1 MTKTTIR
8 TLDEIPEYASWVEV
22 AKTYSKCQR
31 LLTARLGE
39 LGLSIARYE
48 TLLAIARDE
57 GLSQRNLGDRLLAA
71 KSNVT
76 GLLQRLEAAEL
87 IRRETDE
94 HDARGHR
101 VFLTAAGRRLLGEG
115 VRAQASVVQ
124 LMMEDIKQSEART
137 IGRLMRKV
145 GQSLDAALDAP
156 STQDAKL
163 DH

>member
-87 IRRETDE
+87 VRRETDE

-101 VFLTAAGRRLLGEG
+101 VFLTVAGRRLLGEG

-145 GQSLDAALDAP
+145 GESLDAALDGAG
-156 STQDAKL
+156 A
-163 DH
+163 

>member
-1 MTKTTIR
+1 MRMTLR
-8 TLDEIPEYASWVEV
+8 PSPRGSPRSHGAFGRSD
-22 AKTYSKCQR
+22 
-31 LLTARLGE
+31 
-39 LGLSIARYE
+39 
-48 TLLAIARDE
+48 AISRSARDE

-94 HDARGHR
+94 LDARGHR

-124 LMMEDIKQSEART
+124 LMMEDINQSEART

-145 GQSLDAALDAP
+145 GEGLDAALDAP
-156 STQDAKL
+156 RMQDAKL
-163 DH
+163 K

>member
-1 MTKTTIR
+1 M
-8 TLDEIPEYASWVEV
+8 
-22 AKTYSKCQR
+22 
-31 LLTARLGE
+31 
-39 LGLSIARYE
+39 
-48 TLLAIARDE
+48 
-57 GLSQRNLGDRLLAA
+57 LAA

-94 HDARGHR
+94 LDARGHR

-145 GQSLDAALDAP
+145 GEGLDAALDAP
-156 STQDAKL
+156 RMQDAKL
-163 DH
+163 K